1 MSEICHSKRSYG
13 SCLWTDRE
21 NCPWH
26 IMKWEKSGYQT
37 GWFHLLKKNV
47 KWSYMH
53 NASSLGSG
61 IIVCFVHRYNPS
73 AWHSAWYIAG
83 SQYIFMD
90 KMKKVWRHKHQTA
103 NSGVCWGMVLW
114 RKHFLIVW
122 MFSLRQLL
130 QKKKVFPL
138 LSLSPRKK
146 GTVGRLREESIR
158 AHSIRGKQRLFSHFG
173 PEPQQAHFG
182 YPSGY
187 SDLFKMQIWSS
198 HSLA

>member
-1 MSEICHSKRSYG
+1 
-13 SCLWTDRE
+13 
-21 NCPWH
+21 
-26 IMKWEKSGYQT
+26 
-37 GWFHLLKKNV
+37 
-47 KWSYMH
+47 MH

-61 IIVCFVHRYNPS
+61 IIVYFVHRYNPS

-90 KMKKVWRHKHQTA
+90 KMKKVWWHKHQTA

-114 RKHFLIVW
+114 RNHFLIVW
-122 MFSLRQLL
+122 MFSLRHLV
-130 QKKKVFPL
+130 QKKKKKKSFHYSV
-138 LSLSPRKK
+138 SPSKK

-158 AHSIRGKQRLFSHFG
+158 ALSTGGKHRLFSHFG
-173 PEPQQAHFG
+173 AEPQQAHFG

-187 SDLFKMQIWSS
+187 SYLFKTQIWSS